1 MAVISKKICLL
12 GDFSVGKTSLIRRF
26 IEGKFSDQYLTTVGV
41 KISRKSLELDS
52 PSQTINFILWD
63 IEGQTKFQSI
73 TPSYLQGAIGAILV
87 GDLTRLETLNNLQ
100 KHLDLFL
107 EINPQGIAIV
117 ALNKTDLV
125 DGEKLSKLLEQYS
138 FSKDSNVLASYGTSA
153 KSGDYVNEMFGQ
165 LACHIYQVDN

>member
-73 TPSYLQGAIGAILV
+73 TPSYLGRRSDAF
-87 GDLTRLETLNNLQ
+87 GDPE
-100 KHLDLFL
+100 
-107 EINPQGIAIV
+107 
-117 ALNKTDLV
+117 
-125 DGEKLSKLLEQYS
+125 
-138 FSKDSNVLASYGTSA
+138 
-153 KSGDYVNEMFGQ
+153 
-165 LACHIYQVDN
+165 

>member
-52 PSQTINFILWD
+52 SQTVNFILWD

-73 TPSYLQGAIGAILV
+73 TPSYLRGATGVVLV
-87 GDLTRLETLNNLQ
+87 GDLTRTETLNSLQ
-100 KHLDLFL
+100 QHLDLFL
-107 EINPQGIAIV
+107 EINPQGIAVI
-117 ALNKTDLV
+117 ALNKTDLI
-125 DGEKLSKLLEQYS
+125 DEEKLSKLLEQYS
-138 FSKDSNVLASYGTSA
+138 FSNNSNVLASYGTSA
-153 KSGDYVNEMFGQ
+153 KSGGYVNEIFQ
-165 LACHIYQVDN
+165 KLACHIYQVDN

>member
-41 KISRKSLELDS
+41 KISRKSLKLDALE
-52 PSQTINFILWD
+52 QTINFILWD

-73 TPSYLQGAIGAILV
+73 TPSYLQGSTGVIIV
-87 GDLTRLETLNNLQ
+87 GDLTRPETLSSLQ
-100 KHLDLFL
+100 KHLELFL
-107 EINPQGIAIV
+107 QINPQGIAVV

-125 DGEKLSKLLEQYS
+125 APEKLSKLLEQYS
-138 FSKDSNVLASYGTSA
+138 FSNQTEVLASYGTSA
-153 KSGDYVNEMFGQ
+153 KSGNCVNEMFQQ
-165 LACHIYQVDN
+165 LAQSILA

>member
-1 MAVISKKICLL
+1 M
-12 GDFSVGKTSLIRRF
+12 
-26 IEGKFSDQYLTTVGV
+26 
-41 KISRKSLELDS
+41 
-52 PSQTINFILWD
+52 
-63 IEGQTKFQSI
+63 
-73 TPSYLQGAIGAILV
+73 
-87 GDLTRLETLNNLQ
+87 ETLNNLQ